1 MLEFFSYG
9 CEMIDLS
16 QVLIVMKL
24 VIHEMLDFFLFL
36 LYYLLEGRFLRVLLV
51 MSNKVILRTVTY
63 SNFFVCDVFFFFSLW
78 GCLCAN
84 LGCHGWSFRWFIKF
98 WTPFLLLYSYDFVR
112 KHTERIESNTML
124 DFICM
129 RKAFIILCK

>member
-24 VIHEMLDFFLFL
+24 VIAWFFLFL

-51 MSNKVILRTVTY
+51 MSNRVILWTVTY
-63 SNFFVCDVFFFFSLW
+63 SNFLVCDFFSFFSLC

-84 LGCHGWSFRWFIKF
+84 LGCHGWSFRWFIRF

-112 KHTERIESNTML
+112 KRKTERIENNTML
-124 DFICM
+124 DFIYM
-129 RKAFIILCK
+129 HKAFISLCK